1 MATMKR
7 LQKNGREIG
16 TLYRAENGT
25 ARLETKDKR
34 LQEFFDTGTE
44 FLPPEKP
51 PKKGIRGVLIP
62 HPVKELQFD
71 LVLLSFQTH
80 GLIDPVEKKPGK
92 KADWKHPSPP
102 KKPAEKPSAA
112 AKE

>member
-34 LQEFFDTGTE
+34 LQEFFNTGTE

-62 HPVKELQFD
+62 HPVKELPFD

-80 GLIDPVEKKPGK
+80 GLIDAEKKKPGK
-92 KADWKHPSPP
+92 KPDWKQPP
-102 KKPAEKPSAA
+102 PAKESAEKPSGA
-112 AKE
+112 AKG